1 MPVLRGMV
9 LICKAVHRS
18 LSLVMFLQGS
28 LTLGHNTQKVIISI
42 VKAISLK
49 RCS

>member
-1 MPVLRGMV
+1 MPVLRGMA

-28 LTLGHNTQKVIISI
+28 LILGYSTQKVTIRTRP
-42 VKAISLK
+42 A
-49 RCS
+49 RY